1 MNWEQIE
8 PQVSQLRAGLKAM
21 IARIGTLTQ
30 QNVQYPQL
38 SNNFHTAKKGIE
50 HPMYDIVVCG
60 EVKKGKS
67 TLLNAIIGQDILPV
81 DNEIA
86 TSQVFRITN
95 SRSES
100 FELVFND
107 GTRKAIS
114 RSELSKYGSQVD
126 ANIHGESSFNGKL
139 LSYIQVNIP
148 VAFLP
153 ENVSLVDTP
162 GLGAI
167 YKSHEWITQNYVK
180 KAAGVLFV
188 FDSKTPLVKQEQDF
202 INKVLDITPYI
213 MFVMT
218 KIDTVTPSEWTSQLR
233 RTEESLSALFM
244 SRKLPSTT
252 VYPISSTILREAAD
266 EDELDFRVENMRA
279 SMFPAIKAEL
289 MRMITKAVA
298 LTHTSLALY
307 ESQNQI
313 IKVRTYINDLLKA
326 SSESGQQLDMQL
338 KNQKLALQTKLQQE
352 WGADSVKNKQLAD
365 EVSRVC
371 NNVANRVSQM
381 FRMTSPIREHYINKI
396 KNLSSMEEVE
406 SLGKTMPQAFVNDVV
421 AQWESIMTDAE
432 QEVATLICDANTSI
446 DAISYGGISGDISG
460 ISTIKLSFK
469 QKLTCFRN
477 DFFTNMFVG
486 GLAAIVFAPLGA
498 VIGIGKSIWDFITGG
513 SSREAEIERNKAHFR
528 EELGKLMDKLNSQ
541 LCDVSPGSGRS
552 IVNEFVYSL
561 KTAAEQSLSKSV
573 ADKKQEMQN
582 QLAIFEN
589 QARRS
594 VEEKKKECETLKVE
608 LAKWN
613 ELVPSLKQ
621 MCELRENIVL
631 GRKLRKT
638 LERVR
643 QAEIRAVDGENTR
656 FGG

>member
-406 SLGKTMPQAFVNDVV
+406 SLGKTMPQAVVNDVV

-621 MCELRENIVL
+621 MCELRENIEKAL
-631 GRKLRKT
+631 
-638 LERVR
+638 
-643 QAEIRAVDGENTR
+643 N
-656 FGG
+656 

>member
-279 SMFPAIKAEL
+279 SMFPAIKDEL

-406 SLGKTMPQAFVNDVV
+406 SLGKTMPQAVVNDVV

-621 MCELRENIVL
+621 MCELRENIEKAL
-631 GRKLRKT
+631 
-638 LERVR
+638 
-643 QAEIRAVDGENTR
+643 N
-656 FGG
+656 

>member
-8 PQVSQLRAGLKAM
+8 PQVLQLREGLKE
-21 IARIGTLTQ
+21 IISRIGA
-30 QNVQYPQL
+30 L
-38 SNNFHTAKKGIE
+38 SNKQTDFPQPSENFIAAKRCIE
-50 HPMYDIVVCG
+50 QPMYDIVVCG

-95 SRSES
+95 SPRES

-107 GTRKAIS
+107 GTRHLIS
-114 RSELSKYGSQVD
+114 RSDLPKYGSQVD
-126 ANIHGESSFNGKL
+126 ANVQGEASFGNKC
-139 LSYIQVNIP
+139 LSYIQVNVP

-180 KAAGVLFV
+180 KAAAVLFV
-188 FDSKTPLVKQEQDF
+188 FDPKTPLVKQEQAF
-202 INKVLDITPYI
+202 IKKVLDITPYV

-218 KIDTVTPSEWTSQLR
+218 KIDTVAPSEWTSQLR
-233 RTEESLSALFM
+233 RTEESLSELFK
-244 SRKLPSTT
+244 SHKLQPPT
-252 VYPISSTILREAAD
+252 VYPISSTVLREAAD
-266 EDELDFRVENMRA
+266 EDEVDFMVENMRV
-279 SMFPAIKAEL
+279 SMFPAIKDEL
-289 MRMITKAVA
+289 MRMITNAVA

-307 ESQNQI
+307 ESQNHI
-313 IKVRTYINDLLKA
+313 IKVRTYISDLLKISA
-326 SSESGQQLDMQL
+326 EAGQQLDQQF
-338 KNQKLALQTKLQQE
+338 KNEKLALQTKLQQD
-352 WGADSVKNKQLAD
+352 WGTDSVEKKQLAD
-365 EVSRVC
+365 DVSRVC

-396 KNLSSMEEVE
+396 KNLSTMDDVE
-406 SLGKTMPQAFVNDVV
+406 ALGKTMPQEVVNDVV
-421 AQWESIMTDAE
+421 AQWESIVTDAE
-432 QEVATLICDANTSI
+432 QEVSALICDANTSI
-446 DAISYGGISGDISG
+446 DAISYRGISGEVSD
-460 ISTIKLSFK
+460 ISTIKLNFK
-469 QKLTCFRN
+469 QKLSGFRN

-486 GLAAIVFAPLGA
+486 GLAAIVFPPLGA

-513 SSREAEIERNKAHFR
+513 SSRDAEIERNKAHFR

-541 LCDVSPGSGRS
+541 LCDVSRGAGRS
-552 IVNEFVYSL
+552 IVNEFIFAL
-561 KTAAEQSLSKSV
+561 KTAAEQSLSRAV

-582 QLAIFEN
+582 QLIVFEN
-589 QARRS
+589 QAKLG
-594 VEEKKKECETLKVE
+594 VEEKKKECELLKVE

-621 MCELRENIVL
+621 MCELRENIEKAL
-631 GRKLRKT
+631 K
-638 LERVR
+638 
-643 QAEIRAVDGENTR
+643 
-656 FGG
+656 

>member
-352 WGADSVKNKQLAD
+352 
-365 EVSRVC
+365 VC

-406 SLGKTMPQAFVNDVV
+406 SLGKTMPQAVVNDVV

-643 QAEIRAVDGENTR
+643 QAEIRAVEGENTR

>member
-1 MNWEQIE
+1 MSWEQIE
-8 PQVSQLRAGLKAM
+8 PQVIQLREGLKE
-21 IARIGTLTQ
+21 IIIRIGSLSR
-30 QNVQYPQL
+30 QNADSPQP
-38 SNNFHTAKKGIE
+38 SENFIAAKKCIE
-50 HPMYDIVVCG
+50 QPMYDIVVCG

-95 SRSES
+95 SPRES

-107 GTRKAIS
+107 GTRQSIS
-114 RSELSKYGSQVD
+114 RTDLSKYGSQVD
-126 ANIHGESSFNGKL
+126 ANIQGEASFGNKL
-139 LSYIQVNIP
+139 LSYIQVNVP

-153 ENVSLVDTP
+153 DNVSLVDTP

-167 YKSHEWITQNYVK
+167 YKSHDWITQNYVK

-188 FDSKTPLVKQEQDF
+188 FDPRTPLVKQEQDF
-202 INKVLDITPYI
+202 INKVLDITPYM

-218 KIDTVTPSEWTSQLR
+218 KIDTVAPSEWTSQLR
-233 RTEESLSALFM
+233 RTEESLSALFK
-244 SRKLPSTT
+244 SRKLPSPTI
-252 VYPISSTILREAAD
+252 YPISSTILRDAAD
-266 EDELDFRVENMRA
+266 EVELDFRVENMRV
-279 SMFPAIKAEL
+279 SMFPAIKDEL
-289 MRMITKAVA
+289 MKMITKAVA
-298 LTHTSLALY
+298 LTHTSMVLY
-307 ESQNQI
+307 ESQNHI
-313 IKVRTYINDLLKA
+313 IKVRTYISDMLKA
-326 SSESGQQLDMQL
+326 STEAGQQLDQQF

-352 WGADSVKNKQLAD
+352 WGTDSVKNKQLAD

-406 SLGKTMPQAFVNDVV
+406 ALGKTMPQAVVNDVV
-421 AQWESIMTDAE
+421 AQWESIMADAE
-432 QEVATLICDANTSI
+432 QEVTTLICDANTSI
-446 DAISYGGISGDISG
+446 DAISYGGISGDVSG

-541 LCDVSPGSGRS
+541 LCDVSRGSGRS
-552 IVNEFVYSL
+552 IVNEFVHSL
-561 KTAAEQSLSKSV
+561 KTSAEQALSRSV

-582 QLAIFEN
+582 QLIVFEN
-589 QARRS
+589 KARMT
-594 VEEKKKECETLKVE
+594 VEEKRKECEILKVE
-608 LAKWN
+608 LEKWN

-621 MCELRENIVL
+621 MCELRENIEKAL
-631 GRKLRKT
+631 
-638 LERVR
+638 
-643 QAEIRAVDGENTR
+643 N
-656 FGG
+656 